1 MGLGILLQYSHHH
14 LAKNIVPVLRKNT
27 SSLAFES
34 FRRGWCSPSTHPL
47 VRQHRDLPGVREF
60 LPCWKDQ
67 IRPNHGWNRR
77 KPIFLEGCLKFVLS
91 PLPSR
96 IQILLLKWSFDLDM
110 FMLYL
115 YHQISKKR
123 LWKTLE
129 GRHQR
134 KSLGVF
140 GLCDSSKLFAVD
152 PLAMRC
158 FSASSIAK
166 GMHGIFHCGASNELG
181 RNLTSTYVWH
191 NRTQHRILW
200 L

>member
-1 MGLGILLQYSHHH
+1 MGFGILLQYSHHH
-14 LAKNIVPVLRKNT
+14 LAKNIVLVLRKNT

-67 IRPNHGWNRR
+67 IGPNHGWNRR

-129 GRHQR
+129 R
-134 KSLGVF
+134 KIPTKKLGSFRSLWQFQVVCCRSFGYALFLGVQH
-140 GLCDSSKLFAVD
+140 SKRHAWDFSL
-152 PLAMRC
+152 RC
-158 FSASSIAK
+158 LQWTWTKSD
-166 GMHGIFHCGASNELG
+166 
-181 RNLTSTYVWH
+181 
-191 NRTQHRILW
+191 QHVCMAQ
-200 L
+200 